1 MVQMHNNMSGNVR
14 SAVALNCGTWQGNC
28 SAGLIH
34 HQIQALPQNLDFG
47 YMFTTGMKPQSTR
60 AWRPKEDST

>member
-1 MVQMHNNMSGNVR
+1 MVQMRNNTSGTVR

-34 HQIQALPQNLDFG
+34 HQTQGFTRNQAFG
-47 YMFTTGMKPQSTR
+47 YAFTTGMKPQTKR
-60 AWRPKEDST
+60 LWRPKEDST